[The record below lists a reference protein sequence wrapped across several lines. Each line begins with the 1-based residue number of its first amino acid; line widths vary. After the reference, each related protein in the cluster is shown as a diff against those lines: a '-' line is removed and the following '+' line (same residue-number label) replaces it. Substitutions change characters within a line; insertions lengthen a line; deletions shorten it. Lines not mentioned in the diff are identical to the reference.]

1 MATKSRLDSYA
12 TEPLGASV
20 ATGASAKSKPP
31 KPVRRHTTLKLSV
44 KTRQQIFAEVSRR
57 KGAELPN
64 RTIQGV
70 IEDAV
75 ARLVGES

>member
-1 MATKSRLDSYA
+1 
-12 TEPLGASV
+12 
-20 ATGASAKSKPP
+20 
-31 KPVRRHTTLKLSV
+31 VRRHTTLKLSV

-64 RTIQGV
+64 KTIQGV

-75 ARLVGES
+75 ALLVGES